1 MPKVFWCL
9 LIGIFLSGFISAQ
22 ADPVLFTIDGKEVP
36 LSEFEYIYKK
46 NNRNDA
52 DFSRASLSE
61 YLDLYIKFKLKVHRA
76 RELQLDTIKA
86 LQEELGGYRKQLARS
101 YLNDKEVKERLVR
114 EAYDRMQW
122 DVHIGHILV
131 KTGKQAKDNQKAEA
145 EERIQQ
151 IYSRIR
157 QGEDFKKLAQEVSDD
172 ANTNEEGGDLGWVTA
187 MFPNGFYSMEN
198 VAYSLDPGEVSKPFK
213 TDLGYHILKLYEKR
227 PARGTME
234 AAHILVRV
242 DKNNMNK
249 DQARQKIES
258 IYRTLEEGVPFENL
272 AKNMSEDKETADR
285 GGYIGSFGINTYE
298 KNFEDAA
305 FALEEDGDYT
315 EPIRTRLGWHI
326 VKRLKKPQARDFE
339 SLKNRLEAQVS
350 RNERIDIARETMID
364 RIREESGFKL
374 DSAALL
380 ALDTTLDKSFLQY
393 QWIAPKVEE
402 TALISFADGTTISN
416 KEFIHWLRTHTRE
429 RLRMPKGTT
438 PHEALMNMLE
448 QYANEEI
455 MAYEER
461 NLEEK
466 YPDFKALMREYE
478 EGILLFEVTKMAV
491 WDKAGQDTAG
501 LRKFYEAHRN
511 DYMWPERIQV
521 KDYTIAASGADK
533 LDKIM
538 KWRQKL
544 SEGKLLSKANKHEE
558 ILKVRTRTLEK
569 KAAGDLK
576 WEAGYM
582 TEVQKDEE
590 TGNLTFTAVES
601 IIPPEPKSLNEAR
614 GYIIADY
621 QDQLEQEWIAE
632 LKDKYT
638 VEINHDVLD
647 SLIKS

>member
-1 MPKVFWCL
+1 MPKFFWCL
-9 LIGIFLSGFISAQ
+9 LFGFFLNGFISAQ
-22 ADPVLFTIDGKEVP
+22 NDPVLFTIDGREVP

-46 NNRNDA
+46 NNRDDA

-61 YLDLYIKFKLKVHRA
+61 YLDLYVKFKLKVHRA

-86 LQEELGGYRKQLARS
+86 LQEELAGYRKQLARS

-114 EAYDRMQW
+114 EAFDRMQW
-122 DVHIGHILV
+122 DLHIGHILV
-131 KTGKQAKDNQKAEA
+131 KTGKQANDSQKTEA
-145 EERIQQ
+145 EEKVQQ

-157 QGEDFKKLAQEVSDD
+157 QGENFEKLAQEVSEDS
-172 ANTNEEGGDLGWVTA
+172 NTKEEGGDLGWVTA
-187 MFPNGFYSMEN
+187 MFPNGFYNMEN
-198 VAYSLDPGEVSKPFK
+198 VAYNLEPGEISKPFK

-258 IYRTLEEGVPFENL
+258 IYRTLEQDVPFENI
-272 AKNMSEDKETADR
+272 ARNMSEDKETADR

-298 KNFEDAA
+298 QNFENAA
-305 FALEEDGDYT
+305 FALEEDGNYT

-326 VKRLKKPQARDFE
+326 IKRLKRPQARDFE

-350 RNERIDIARETMID
+350 RNERIDIARETMLD

-374 DSAALL
+374 DSAVLL

-393 QWIAPKVEE
+393 QWIAPKVAE
-402 TALISFADGTTISN
+402 ADLISFADGTTISN
-416 KEFIHWLRTHTRE
+416 KDFIHWLRTHTRE

-438 PHEALMNMLE
+438 PHKALMTMLDE
-448 QYANEEI
+448 YANEEI

-466 YPDFKALMREYE
+466 YADFKALMREYE

-491 WDKAGQDTAG
+491 WDKAGQDTTG
-501 LRKFYEAHRN
+501 LRTFYETHRN
-511 DYMWPERIQV
+511 DYMWPERIRV
-521 KDYTIAASGADK
+521 KEYTLAASGADK
-533 LDKIM
+533 LEKIL
-538 KWRQKL
+538 KWRQKF
-544 SEGKLLSKANKHEE
+544 SDEKLMSKVNKHEE
-558 ILKVRTRTLEK
+558 ILKVRARTLEK
-569 KAAGDLK
+569 KDAGDLK

-582 TEVQKDEE
+582 TEVKKNEE
-590 TGNLTFTAVES
+590 TGNLTFSLVDN

-632 LKDKYT
+632 LKDEYT
-638 VEINHDVLD
+638 VEINRNVLE